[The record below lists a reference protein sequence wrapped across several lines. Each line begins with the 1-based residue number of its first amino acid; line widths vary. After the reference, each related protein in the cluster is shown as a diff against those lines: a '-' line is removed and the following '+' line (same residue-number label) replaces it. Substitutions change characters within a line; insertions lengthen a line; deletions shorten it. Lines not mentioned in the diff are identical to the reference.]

1 MKDPENSLS
10 FRYETGSRN
19 FINLESGRNTF
30 NQMSDFALINS
41 IGTRTILHLIGA

>member
-10 FRYETGSRN
+10 LRYETGVVE
-19 FINLESGRNTF
+19 ILLIWNLAEI